1 MAYITYDEYVAI
13 YGQNITEADFPMY
26 AENAS
31 DMIDM
36 VTRYEIVQ
44 CGGISALPPLVQN
57 LVKKAAAAQVLYYS
71 QNGIDTVMSGQT
83 GQGFTVGKVHLDG
96 AVSGSG
102 SGNSAAQLMI
112 SPAATAFLEQTGL
125 MERSVPCLDPSRN
138 AYLSTWW

>member
-44 CGGISALPPLVQN
+44 CGGISAQPPLVQN
-57 LVKKAAAAQVLYYS
+57 LVKKAVAAQVLYYS

-96 AVSGSG
+96 TSSGSE

-125 MERSVPCLDPSRN
+125 MGRNVGCLDLYRSACLHIP
-138 AYLSTWW
+138 

>member
-13 YGQNITEADFPMY
+13 YGQNIAEVDFPMY

-36 VTRYEIVQ
+36 VTRYQIVQ
-44 CGGISALPPLVQN
+44 CGGISALPPLVQK
-57 LVKKAAAAQVLYYS
+57 LVKKAAAAQVLYFV
-71 QNGIDTVMSGQT
+71 QNGLDTVMSGQT
-83 GQGFTVGKVHLDG
+83 GQGFTVGKVSIGG
-96 AVSGSG
+96 ASSGSG
-102 SGNSAAQLMI
+102 GQTAAQLMI
-112 SPAATAFLEQTGL
+112 SPAVGVLLEQTGL